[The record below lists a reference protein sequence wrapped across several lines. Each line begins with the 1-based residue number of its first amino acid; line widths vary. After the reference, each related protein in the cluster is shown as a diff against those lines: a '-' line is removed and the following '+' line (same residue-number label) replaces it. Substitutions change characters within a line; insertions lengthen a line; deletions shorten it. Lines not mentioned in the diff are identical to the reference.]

1 MISLLMLIST
11 VPALVANVFE
21 HFFTSFRIAERHHS
35 HHDTYVVPPLFTRGI
50 ALCLLVTAFV
60 GDLTAIMCLMGVY
73 SANPVTVLGFFDGA
87 CLALFVAWYVLCRYK
102 VQIFDAGA
110 DGRAE
115 EGAPQAR
122 AVVIRPLVG
131 KRKVVYVDQIT
142 HMNWFGV
149 RKTSGYRDLMI
160 WENERRKTHIW
171 AIVDLEQILM
181 HIDRFDAFP
190 QAGEEAPDLF

>member
-1 MISLLMLIST
+1 
-11 VPALVANVFE
+11 
-21 HFFTSFRIAERHHS
+21 
-35 HHDTYVVPPLFTRGI
+35 
-50 ALCLLVTAFV
+50 
-60 GDLTAIMCLMGVY
+60 MGW
-73 SANPVTVLGFFDGA
+73 F
-87 CLALFVAWYVLCRYK
+87 VLCRYK

-115 EGAPQAR
+115 PAREAR
-122 AVVIRPLVG
+122 AVVIRPLIG
-131 KRKVVYVDQIT
+131 RRKVVYVDQIT

-160 WENERRKTHIW
+160 WENEQRKTHIW